1 MYNYIFYMFV
11 SKCKEIRADSDV
23 PYWQLFIPV
32 LKCTIFLNIPFT
44 ISKLIVCSLFIIK
57 MRKILSNESQ
67 SLSGQKVI

>member
-44 ISKLIVCSLFIIK
+44 ISKLIVCIY
-57 MRKILSNESQ
+57 N
-67 SLSGQKVI
+67 